1 MVTFSEKL
9 EEEKCEALLNS
20 IDNLRYELSKSK
32 VELRNIYKML
42 TETKKCLEFYAGS
55 NFSVDMEVIK
65 EWKDG
70 RTACNMGTKARETLD
85 YIEKNWKNHELY

>member
-9 EEEKCEALLNS
+9 EEEKCQALLNS
-20 IDNLRYELSKSK
+20 IDNLRLELNRSKA
-32 VELRNIYKML
+32 ELCNVYKML
-42 TETKKCLEFYAGS
+42 TEAKKCLEFYAGS
-55 NFSVDMEVIK
+55 NFSVDMEVIH

-85 YIEKNWKNHELY
+85 YIERNWGKP

>member
-20 IDNLRYELSKSK
+20 IDNLRLELNRSKA
-32 VELRNIYKML
+32 ELCNVYKML
-42 TETKKCLEFYAGS
+42 TEAKKCLKFYTGS
-55 NFSVDMEVIK
+55 NFSVDMETIQ

-70 RTACNMGTKARETLD
+70 QTACNMGTKARETLD
-85 YIEKNWKNHELY
+85 YIEKNWGKS